1 MNIIQKIHYQLLNPI
16 SLIVWCWLGTMF
28 FIGGIW
34 QLESN
39 RFNFWAVILM
49 LSALIL
55 MIIMRQRHVLI
66 IDYEHQTLLF
76 SGIIL
81 RNSHIFTRKQI
92 QHLRLAPRQ
101 AILSFVDAS
110 YFPMHLVVSK
120 KGQHLLNKFVTVR
133 DEL

>member
-76 SGIIL
+76 RGIIL
-81 RNSHIFTRKQI
+81 RNSHIFTSKQI

>member
-39 RFNFWAVILM
+39 RFNFWAVVLM

-76 SGIIL
+76 RGIIL

-92 QHLRLAPRQ
+92 QCLRLAPRQ

-120 KGQHLLNKFVTVR
+120 KGQHLLNKFVM
-133 DEL
+133 